1 MILKNM
7 KVKRP
12 TTIEEARNEAIK
24 IAKVQIKKYPQLK
37 GNIMIPLIWYLENK
51 KEL

>member
-37 GNIMIPLIWYLENK
+37 GNMRISLVWHPEN
-51 KEL
+51 